1 MSSAHQEDPWIN
13 YWFSPSFKSQPS
25 HVVTLL
31 LQTHSAVCVLD
42 IFFIPV
48 KSPLCY
54 RAELLLLTDERV
66 DDVCRYLRML
76 IGFVDKSKWL
86 KPAGTVGVICRCC
99 CAESDLDVLSRRF
112 EQHILKP
119 EPTSRSIASKSWN
132 DADRRSLN
140 NVTLKRS
147 SDRRTGPSPYSRVR
161 TCYVQENIVVQV
173 KLTLFTSDFTSD
185 MNIALLVGSPV
196 LVWPEHPSWTS
207 RSFHCSSSR
216 PPLLP

>member
-1 MSSAHQEDPWIN
+1 MSSRCCYKH
-13 YWFSPSFKSQPS
+13 
-25 HVVTLL
+25 TLL
-31 LQTHSAVCVLD
+31 CVCSIFSLFQWSHHSATELSCCCWQMSVWMMCAGISGCWSALLTNQSD
-42 IFFIPV
+42 WNQQ
-48 KSPLCY
+48 
-54 RAELLLLTDERV
+54 ELLEL
-66 DDVCRYLRML
+66 Y
-76 IGFVDKSKWL
+76 
-86 KPAGTVGVICRCC
+86 AGVVVQKV
-99 CAESDLDVLSRRF
+99 SLDVLSRRF

-132 DADRRSLN
+132 DADQRSLN

-147 SDRRTGPSPYSRVR
+147 SDRRTGPSPYSRVQ

-173 KLTLFTSDFTSD
+173 KLTTSDFTSD
-185 MNIALLVGSPV
+185 MNIGLLVGSPV

>member
-1 MSSAHQEDPWIN
+1 MSSRCCYKH
-13 YWFSPSFKSQPS
+13 
-25 HVVTLL
+25 TLL
-31 LQTHSAVCVLD
+31 CVCSIFSLFQWSHHSATELSCCCWQMSVWMMCAGISGCWSALLTNQSD
-42 IFFIPV
+42 WNQQ
-48 KSPLCY
+48 
-54 RAELLLLTDERV
+54 ELLEL
-66 DDVCRYLRML
+66 Y
-76 IGFVDKSKWL
+76 
-86 KPAGTVGVICRCC
+86 AGVVVQKV
-99 CAESDLDVLSRRF
+99 SLDVLSRRF

-132 DADRRSLN
+132 DADQRSLN

-173 KLTLFTSDFTSD
+173 KLTTSDFTSD

>member
-1 MSSAHQEDPWIN
+1 MLSRCCYKH
-13 YWFSPSFKSQPS
+13 
-25 HVVTLL
+25 TLL
-31 LQTHSAVCVLD
+31 CVCSIFSLFQWSHHSATELSCCCWQMSVWMMCAGISGCWSALLTNQSD
-42 IFFIPV
+42 WNQQ
-48 KSPLCY
+48 
-54 RAELLLLTDERV
+54 ELLEL
-66 DDVCRYLRML
+66 Y
-76 IGFVDKSKWL
+76 
-86 KPAGTVGVICRCC
+86 AGVVVQKV
-99 CAESDLDVLSRRF
+99 SLDVLSRRF

-207 RSFHCSSSR
+207 RSFNCSSSR

>member
-1 MSSAHQEDPWIN
+1 MSSRCCYKH
-13 YWFSPSFKSQPS
+13 
-25 HVVTLL
+25 TLL
-31 LQTHSAVCVLD
+31 CVCSIFSLFQWSHHSATELSCCCWQMSVWMMCAGISGCWSALLTNQSD
-42 IFFIPV
+42 WNQQ
-48 KSPLCY
+48 
-54 RAELLLLTDERV
+54 ELLEL
-66 DDVCRYLRML
+66 Y
-76 IGFVDKSKWL
+76 
-86 KPAGTVGVICRCC
+86 AGVVVQKV
-99 CAESDLDVLSRRF
+99 SLDVLSRRF

-132 DADRRSLN
+132 DADQRSLN

-196 LVWPEHPSWTS
+196 LVWPEHPTWTS
-207 RSFHCSSSR
+207 RSFHCFSSR
-216 PPLLP
+216 RPLLP

>member
-1 MSSAHQEDPWIN
+1 MLSRCCYKH
-13 YWFSPSFKSQPS
+13 
-25 HVVTLL
+25 TLL
-31 LQTHSAVCVLD
+31 CVCSIFSLFQWSHHSATELSCCCWQMSVWMMCAGISGCWSALLTNQSD
-42 IFFIPV
+42 WNQQ
-48 KSPLCY
+48 
-54 RAELLLLTDERV
+54 ELLEL
-66 DDVCRYLRML
+66 Y
-76 IGFVDKSKWL
+76 
-86 KPAGTVGVICRCC
+86 AGVVVQKV
-99 CAESDLDVLSRRF
+99 SLDVLSRRF

>member
-1 MSSAHQEDPWIN
+1 MLSRCCYKH
-13 YWFSPSFKSQPS
+13 
-25 HVVTLL
+25 TLL
-31 LQTHSAVCVLD
+31 CVCSIFSLFQWSHHSATELSCCCWQMSVWMMCAGISGCWSALLTNQSD
-42 IFFIPV
+42 WNQQ
-48 KSPLCY
+48 
-54 RAELLLLTDERV
+54 ELLEL
-66 DDVCRYLRML
+66 Y
-76 IGFVDKSKWL
+76 
-86 KPAGTVGVICRCC
+86 AGVVVQKV
-99 CAESDLDVLSRRF
+99 SLDVLSRQF

-132 DADRRSLN
+132 DSDRRSLN

-207 RSFHCSSSR
+207 RSFNCSSSR

>member
-1 MSSAHQEDPWIN
+1 MLSRCCYKH
-13 YWFSPSFKSQPS
+13 
-25 HVVTLL
+25 TLL
-31 LQTHSAVCVLD
+31 CVCSIFSLFQWSHHSATELSCCCWQMSVWMMCAGISGCWSALLTNQSD
-42 IFFIPV
+42 WNQQ
-48 KSPLCY
+48 
-54 RAELLLLTDERV
+54 ELLEL
-66 DDVCRYLRML
+66 Y
-76 IGFVDKSKWL
+76 
-86 KPAGTVGVICRCC
+86 AGVVVQKV
-99 CAESDLDVLSRRF
+99 SLDVLSRRF

-132 DADRRSLN
+132 DADQRSLN

-173 KLTLFTSDFTSD
+173 KLTTSDFTSD

-196 LVWPEHPSWTS
+196 LVWPEHPTWTS
-207 RSFHCSSSR
+207 RSFHCFSSR